1 MAKSCRMRKG
11 GRSYVGGKKRTV
23 SKKHHKRSNKTR
35 KHTRK
40 GSKKHAKRRT
50 HRRRHRGGNLSGFL
64 GKAID
69 GLFGETVTG
78 PLQQILGDDK
88 ARAALKAE
96 AKKIQDA
103 QVGVGASVQKGYKGA
118 NKAAASIVNKPG
130 SGSSVAVLQQM
141 ANSSPQVRGAYPSYS
156 LNRP

>member
-1 MAKSCRMRKG
+1 MRKG
-11 GRSYVGGKKRTV
+11 GRPYVGGKKRTV

-40 GSKKHAKRRT
+40 GSKKHAKKRT
-50 HRRRHRGGNLSGFL
+50 HRRRRHRGGNLSGFL
-64 GKAID
+64 GKAI
-69 GLFGETVTG
+69 GGPFGETVTG
-78 PLQQILGDDK
+78 SLQPILGDDK
-88 ARAALKAE
+88 TRAALKAE
-96 AKKIQDA
+96 AGKIQGA

-130 SGSSVAVLQQM
+130 SGSSVAVLQQL
-141 ANSSPQVRGAYPSYS
+141 ANSQPQVRDAYPSYS